1 MSVLERLRDVRRPHW
16 RGDVDALYTAI
27 SNGRRRAIIQAIDD
41 GPLTIG
47 ELAER
52 MALDE
57 YGPPL
62 TSDKRRRVYISLY
75 QTHIKKLTKAGI
87 TVWDDPELAKGP
99 NHAAALAAIEAAEEV
114 VA

>member
-1 MSVLERLRDVRRPHW
+1 MSVIERLRDVRRPSW
-16 RGDVDALYTAI
+16 QGDADDLYAAI
-27 SNGRRRAIIQAIDD
+27 SNRRRRNIIRAIDD
-41 GPLTIG
+41 GPVTIG
-47 ELAER
+47 GLAEQ

-87 TVWDDPELAKGP
+87 TVWHDPELAKGP